1 MRMDAEE
8 TLAESNENGNM
19 KERIR
24 GQLMQLNPVDKK
36 KATKKFMDRSGKA
49 ANKEI
54 DECYPKS
61 DRRMRNAF
69 ISGKLQ
75 GLLLFQQAQLLQ
87 RLLVLG
93 GDL

>member
-24 GQLMQLNPVDKK
+24 GQLMQLDPVDKK

-49 ANKEI
+49 ANKEVN
-54 DECYPKS
+54 ECYPES
-61 DRRMRNAF
+61 NRTMRDAF
-69 ISGKLQ
+69 FSGKLQ
-75 GLLLFQQAQLLQ
+75 ALLLLQQDKLPQ